1 MRKKTNRRNNF
12 RTGFEEMP
20 TNNFIESSLLNFDG
34 LFQPQ
39 KNPSHEKYDSY
50 F

>member
-1 MRKKTNRRNNF
+1 
-12 RTGFEEMP
+12 MP
-20 TNNFIESSLLNFDG
+20 TNNFIESSLWNFDG

-39 KNPSHEKYDSY
+39 KNLSREEYDSY

>member
-1 MRKKTNRRNNF
+1 MRI
-12 RTGFEEMP
+12 
-20 TNNFIESSLLNFDG
+20 NNFIEISLLNFDG

-39 KNPSHEKYDSY
+39 KNLSREEYDSY